1 LFACFLSVNAA
12 CRPDGLFA
20 MLHPFQCARH
30 VYAHAHRKYTT
41 VVPHT
46 RVSAQAQ
53 REVLTHSKASTLHFV
68 RARVVQRRVLYRT
81 MNGVLGKRAMK
92 DLSARAN
99 DSAGS
104 GYSSF
109 AQKMMKNMG
118 WQEGAGLGKESQGMA
133 SYIKVKRKDDDAGL
147 GRDKAE
153 QAKVTNQW
161 YFGAFEDAIA
171 AAKTLDTSMK
181 KKLKKEKKQGKK
193 VR

>member
-1 LFACFLSVNAA
+1 VW
-12 CRPDGLFA
+12 
-20 MLHPFQCARH
+20 
-30 VYAHAHRKYTT
+30 V
-41 VVPHT
+41 
-46 RVSAQAQ
+46 
-53 REVLTHSKASTLHFV
+53 RELLCI
-68 RARVVQRRVLYRT
+68 

-118 WQEGAGLGKESQGMA
+118 WQEGAGLGKEGQGMA

-161 YFGAFEDAIA
+161 YFGAFESAIA

-193 VR
+193 VRQHKRNQALALPVLIRRKLYTLSPCLARHSSITCAGLAQASSVAQLTACSLFVLMP